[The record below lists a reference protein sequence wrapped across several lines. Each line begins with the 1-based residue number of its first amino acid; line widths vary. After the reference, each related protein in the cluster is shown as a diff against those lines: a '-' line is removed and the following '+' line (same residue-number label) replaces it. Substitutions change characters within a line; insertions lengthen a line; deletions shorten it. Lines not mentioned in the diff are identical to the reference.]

1 MWYSYGVYKN
11 DKDNNIQITLPL
23 VSKYEDN
30 VVFPLVINVLTKFWG
45 EITPDDEISQRS
57 AQYANHKGTI
67 FIEGLEIIEQKFNL
81 LSKVYRGSL
90 DDLKKRLGQ
99 GIPLIAI
106 LPGINE
112 TVQFATI
119 VTGYDPEEKRLITY
133 VPEPDSFGAIP
144 EAKFISEWAQEDYL
158 TMLIYPADAKDILKN
173 SSFKFEKT
181 NRISLEA
188 ERLKI
193 QGKTKQALELLTQTL
208 ANIGEGEEDNPQLL
222 LMIAGILNEQDD
234 EKCVELYE
242 RIIELNPKFF
252 LAHRGLGNYYLK
264 RKNYLQSKQ
273 HYLNAIDINPSRY
286 GPIYKN
292 LGITL
297 LNIGDDASAKES
309 FKEYLQRVPNA
320 SDSKNILDFINS

>member
-1 MWYSYGVYKN
+1 MYKN
-11 DKDNNIQITLPL
+11 EKDNNIQISLPL
-23 VSKYEDN
+23 VSKNEDN
-30 VVFPLVINVLTKFWG
+30 VVFPLVINVITKFWG
-45 EITPDDEISQRS
+45 EITPDDEISQRTTL
-57 AQYANHKGTI
+57 YANHRGSI
-67 FIEGLEIIEQKFNL
+67 FIEGLEIIEKKFNL

-90 DDLKKRLGQ
+90 DDLKKRLSQ
-99 GIPLIAI
+99 GVPLIVI

-112 TVQFATI
+112 TSQFATI

-144 EAKFISEWAQEDYL
+144 EEKFFSEWAQEDFL
-158 TMLIYPADAKDILKN
+158 TMIIYPEDAKDILKR
-173 SSFKFEKT
+173 SSFMFEKT

-193 QGKTKQALELLTQTL
+193 QGKTKEALELLTKSL
-208 ANIGEGEEDNPQLL
+208 ASNDEAKDNPQLL
-222 LMIAGILNEQDD
+222 LMIAGILNEKDD

-242 RIIELNPKFF
+242 KIIELNPKFY
-252 LAHRGLGNYYLK
+252 LAHRGIGNYYLK
-264 RKNYLQSKQ
+264 RKDYLKSKQ

-292 LGITL
+292 LGIAY
-297 LNIGDDASAKES
+297 LNLGNDASAKES

-320 SDSKNILDFINS
+320 PDRKNILDFINS

>member
-1 MWYSYGVYKN
+1 MYKN
-11 DKDNNIQITLPL
+11 EKDNNIQITLPL
-23 VSKYEDN
+23 VSKNEDN

-45 EITPDDEISQRS
+45 EITPDDEISHRS
-57 AQYANHKGTI
+57 TQYANHKGTI
-67 FIEGLEIIEQKFNL
+67 FIEGLEIIEKKFKL
-81 LSKVYRGSL
+81 LSKIYRGSL

-99 GIPLIAI
+99 GIPLIVI

-112 TVQFATI
+112 TIQFATI

-144 EAKFISEWAQEDYL
+144 EEKFFSEWSQEDYL
-158 TMLIYPADAKDILKN
+158 TIMIFPEDAQDLLKK
-173 SSFKFEKT
+173 SSYMFEKT
-181 NRISLEA
+181 NRVSLEA

-193 QGKTKQALELLTQTL
+193 QGKTKEALELLTKTL
-208 ANIGEGEEDNPQLL
+208 AIIDDEKDNPQLL

-234 EKCVELYE
+234 EKCVQLYE
-242 RIIELNPKFF
+242 KIIELNPKFY

-273 HYLNAIDINPSRY
+273 HYLNAIDISPSRY

-292 LGITL
+292 LGITF
-297 LNIGDDASAKES
+297 LNLGNDASAKES
-309 FKEYLQRVPNA
+309 FREYLQRVPNA
-320 SDSKNILDFINS
+320 PDRINILDFINS

>member
-1 MWYSYGVYKN
+1 VHKN
-11 DKDNNIQITLPL
+11 EKDNTIEITLPL
-23 VSKYEDN
+23 VNKNEDN

-45 EITPDDEISQRS
+45 EITPDEEISQRTTL
-57 AQYANHKGTI
+57 YPNHKGTI
-67 FIEGLEIIEQKFNL
+67 FIEGLEIIEKKFNL

-99 GIPLIAI
+99 GIPLIVI

-112 TVQFATI
+112 TIQFATI

-144 EAKFISEWAQEDYL
+144 EERFLSEWAQEDFL
-158 TMLIYPADAKDILKN
+158 TLMIYPEDAKDILKN
-173 SSFKFEKT
+173 SLFMFDKT

-193 QGKTKQALELLTQTL
+193 QGKAKDALELLTKTL
-208 ANIGEGEEDNPQLL
+208 ASNEEEKDNPQLL

-242 RIIELNPKFF
+242 KIIELNPKFY

-264 RKNYLQSKQ
+264 KKNYSKSK
-273 HYLNAIDINPSRY
+273 HYYLNAIDISPSRY

-292 LGITL
+292 LGIAY
-297 LNIGDDASAKES
+297 LNLGNDASAKES

-320 SDSKNILDFINS
+320 SDGKNILEFINS

>member
-1 MWYSYGVYKN
+1 MYKN
-11 DKDNNIQITLPL
+11 EKENNIQITLPL
-23 VSKYEDN
+23 VSKNEDN

-45 EITPDDEISQRS
+45 EITPEDEISRRITP
-57 AQYANHKGTI
+57 YANHKGSV
-67 FIEGLEIIEQKFNL
+67 FIEGLEIIEKKFHL

-90 DDLKKRLGQ
+90 DDLKKRLSQ
-99 GIPLIAI
+99 GVPLIVI

-112 TVQFATI
+112 TIQFATV
-119 VTGYDPEEKRLITY
+119 VTGYDPEEKRLLTY

-144 EAKFISEWAQEDYL
+144 EEKFFSEWAQEDFL
-158 TMLIYPADAKDILKN
+158 TMMIYPEDAKDILKN
-173 SSFKFEKT
+173 SSFMFEKT

-193 QGKTKQALELLTQTL
+193 QGKSKEALDLLTQAL
-208 ANIGEGEEDNPQLL
+208 ASNDEGKDNPQLL

-242 RIIELNPKFF
+242 KIIELNPKFY

-264 RKNYLQSKQ
+264 RKNYSQSKQ
-273 HYLNAIDINPSRY
+273 HYLNAINISPSRY

-292 LGITL
+292 LGITF
-297 LNIGDDASAKES
+297 LNLGNDASAKES

-320 SDSKNILDFINS
+320 PDGKNILDFINS

>member
-1 MWYSYGVYKN
+1 VYKN
-11 DKDNNIQITLPL
+11 EKDNNIEITLPL
-23 VSKYEDN
+23 VNKNEDN

-45 EITPDDEISQRS
+45 EITPDEEISQRTTL
-57 AQYANHKGTI
+57 YPNHKGTI
-67 FIEGLEIIEQKFNL
+67 FIEGLEIIEKKFNL

-99 GIPLIAI
+99 GIPLIVI

-112 TVQFATI
+112 TIQFATI

-144 EAKFISEWAQEDYL
+144 EERFLSEWAQEDFL
-158 TMLIYPADAKDILKN
+158 TLMIYPEDAKDILKN
-173 SSFKFEKT
+173 SLFMFDKT

-193 QGKTKQALELLTQTL
+193 QGKAKDALELLTKTL
-208 ANIGEGEEDNPQLL
+208 ASNEEEKDNPQLL

-242 RIIELNPKFF
+242 KIIELNPKFY

-264 RKNYLQSKQ
+264 KKNYSKSK
-273 HYLNAIDINPSRY
+273 HYYLNAIDISPSRY

-292 LGITL
+292 LGITY
-297 LNIGDDASAKES
+297 LNLGNDASAKES

-320 SDSKNILDFINS
+320 SDGKNILEFINS

>member
-1 MWYSYGVYKN
+1 MYKN
-11 DKDNNIQITLPL
+11 EKDNNILITLPL
-23 VSKYEDN
+23 VSKNEDN
-30 VVFPLVINVLTKFWG
+30 VVFPLVLNVLTKFWG

-57 AQYANHKGTI
+57 TQYANHKGTI
-67 FIEGLEIIEQKFNL
+67 FIEGLEIIEKKFNL
-81 LSKVYRGSL
+81 LSKIYRGSL

-99 GIPLIAI
+99 GIPLIVI

-112 TVQFATI
+112 TIQFATI

-144 EAKFISEWAQEDYL
+144 EEKFFSEWSQEDYL
-158 TMLIYPADAKDILKN
+158 TMMIFPEDAKDILKN
-173 SSFKFEKT
+173 SSFMFEKT

-193 QGKTKQALELLTQTL
+193 QGKTKEALELLTKTL
-208 ANIGEGEEDNPQLL
+208 ANIDDEKDNPHLL

-234 EKCVELYE
+234 EKCVQLYE
-242 RIIELNPKFF
+242 KIIELNPKLY

-273 HYLNAIDINPSRY
+273 HYLDAIDISPSRY

-292 LGITL
+292 LGITD
-297 LNIGDDASAKES
+297 LNLGNDASAKES

-320 SDSKNILDFINS
+320 PDRKNILDFINS

>member
-1 MWYSYGVYKN
+1 MYKN
-11 DKDNNIQITLPL
+11 EKDNTMEITLPL
-23 VSKYEDN
+23 VNKNEDN

-45 EITPDDEISQRS
+45 EITPDEEISQRTTL
-57 AQYANHKGTI
+57 YPNHKGTI
-67 FIEGLEIIEQKFNL
+67 FIEGLEIIEKKFNL

-99 GIPLIAI
+99 GIPLIVI

-112 TVQFATI
+112 TIQFATI

-144 EAKFISEWAQEDYL
+144 EERFLSEWAQEDFL
-158 TMLIYPADAKDILKN
+158 TLMIYPEDAKDILKN
-173 SSFKFEKT
+173 SLFMFDKT

-193 QGKTKQALELLTQTL
+193 QGKAKDALELLTKTL
-208 ANIGEGEEDNPQLL
+208 ASNEEEKDNPQLL

-242 RIIELNPKFF
+242 KIIELNPKFY

-264 RKNYLQSKQ
+264 KKNYSKSK
-273 HYLNAIDINPSRY
+273 HYYLNAIDISPSRY

-292 LGITL
+292 LGIAY
-297 LNIGDDASAKES
+297 LNLGNDASAKES

-320 SDSKNILDFINS
+320 SDGKNILEFINS

>member
-1 MWYSYGVYKN
+1 MYKN
-11 DKDNNIQITLPL
+11 EKDNTMEITLPL
-23 VSKYEDN
+23 VNKNEDN
-30 VVFPLVINVLTKFWG
+30 AVFPLVINVLTKFWG
-45 EITPDDEISQRS
+45 EITPDEEISQRTTL
-57 AQYANHKGTI
+57 YPNHKGTI
-67 FIEGLEIIEQKFNL
+67 FIEGLEIIEKKFNL

-99 GIPLIAI
+99 GIPLIVI

-112 TVQFATI
+112 TIQFATI

-144 EAKFISEWAQEDYL
+144 EERFLSEWAQEDFL
-158 TMLIYPADAKDILKN
+158 TLMIYPEDAKDILKN
-173 SSFKFEKT
+173 SLFMFDKT

-193 QGKTKQALELLTQTL
+193 QGKAKDALELLTKTL
-208 ANIGEGEEDNPQLL
+208 ASNEEEKDNPQLL

-242 RIIELNPKFF
+242 KIIELNPKFY

-264 RKNYLQSKQ
+264 KKNYSKSK
-273 HYLNAIDINPSRY
+273 HYYLNAIDISPSRY

-292 LGITL
+292 LGIAY
-297 LNIGDDASAKES
+297 LNLGNDASAKES

-320 SDSKNILDFINS
+320 SDGKNILEFINS

>member
-1 MWYSYGVYKN
+1 MYKN
-11 DKDNNIQITLPL
+11 EKDNTMEITLPL
-23 VSKYEDN
+23 VNKNEDN

-45 EITPDDEISQRS
+45 EITPDEEISQRTTL
-57 AQYANHKGTI
+57 YPNHKGTI
-67 FIEGLEIIEQKFNL
+67 FIEGLEIIEKKFNL

-99 GIPLIAI
+99 GIPLIVI

-112 TVQFATI
+112 TIQFATI

-144 EAKFISEWAQEDYL
+144 EERFLSEWAQEDFL
-158 TMLIYPADAKDILKN
+158 TLMIYPEDAKDILKN
-173 SSFKFEKT
+173 SLFMFDKT

-193 QGKTKQALELLTQTL
+193 QGKVKDALELLTKTL
-208 ANIGEGEEDNPQLL
+208 ASNEEEKDNPQLL

-242 RIIELNPKFF
+242 KIIELNPKFY

-264 RKNYLQSKQ
+264 KKNYSKSK
-273 HYLNAIDINPSRY
+273 HYYLNAIDISPSRY

-292 LGITL
+292 LGIAY
-297 LNIGDDASAKES
+297 LNLGNDASAKES

-320 SDSKNILDFINS
+320 SDGKNILEFINS

>member
-1 MWYSYGVYKN
+1 MHKN
-11 DKDNNIQITLPL
+11 EKDNTIEITLPL
-23 VSKYEDN
+23 VNKNEDN

-45 EITPDDEISQRS
+45 EITPDEEISQRTTL
-57 AQYANHKGTI
+57 YPNHKGTI
-67 FIEGLEIIEQKFNL
+67 FIEGLEIIEKKFNL

-99 GIPLIAI
+99 GIPLIVI

-112 TVQFATI
+112 TIQFATI

-144 EAKFISEWAQEDYL
+144 EERFLSEWAQEDFL
-158 TMLIYPADAKDILKN
+158 TLMIYPEDAKDILKN
-173 SSFKFEKT
+173 SLFMFDKT

-193 QGKTKQALELLTQTL
+193 QGKVKDALELLTKTL
-208 ANIGEGEEDNPQLL
+208 ASNEEEKDNPQLL

-242 RIIELNPKFF
+242 KIIELNPKFY

-264 RKNYLQSKQ
+264 KKNYSKSK
-273 HYLNAIDINPSRY
+273 HYYLNAIDISPSRY

-292 LGITL
+292 LGIAY
-297 LNIGDDASAKES
+297 LNLGNDASAKES

-320 SDSKNILDFINS
+320 SDGKNILEFINS

>member
-1 MWYSYGVYKN
+1 VYTN
-11 DKDNNIQITLPL
+11 EKDNDIQISLPL
-23 VSKYEDN
+23 VSKNEDN

-45 EITPDDEISQRS
+45 EITPDDEISQRTTL
-57 AQYANHKGTI
+57 YANHRGTI
-67 FIEGLEIIEQKFNL
+67 FIEGLEIIEKKFNL

-99 GIPLIAI
+99 GIPLIVI
-106 LPGINE
+106 LPGIND
-112 TVQFATI
+112 TIQFATI

-144 EAKFISEWAQEDYL
+144 EEKFFSEWAQEDFL
-158 TMLIYPADAKDILKN
+158 TMIIYPEDAKDILKN
-173 SSFKFEKT
+173 SSFMFEKT

-193 QGKTKQALELLTQTL
+193 QGKTKEALELLTKSL
-208 ANIGEGEEDNPQLL
+208 ASDDEGKDNPQLL
-222 LMIAGILNEQDD
+222 LMIAGILNEKDD

-242 RIIELNPKFF
+242 KIIELNPKFY
-252 LAHRGLGNYYLK
+252 LAHRGIGNYYLK
-264 RKNYLQSKQ
+264 RKNYLKSKQ

-292 LGITL
+292 LGITY
-297 LNIGDDASAKES
+297 LNLGNDASAKES
-309 FKEYLQRVPNA
+309 FREYLQRVPNA
-320 SDSKNILDFINS
+320 PDRKNILDFINS

>member
-1 MWYSYGVYKN
+1 MYKN
-11 DKDNNIQITLPL
+11 EKDNNIEITLPL
-23 VSKYEDN
+23 VNKNEDN

-45 EITPDDEISQRS
+45 EITPDEEISQRTTL
-57 AQYANHKGTI
+57 YPNHKGTI
-67 FIEGLEIIEQKFNL
+67 FIEGLEIIEKKFNL

-99 GIPLIAI
+99 GIPLIVI

-112 TVQFATI
+112 TIQFATI

-144 EAKFISEWAQEDYL
+144 EERFLSEWAQEDFL
-158 TMLIYPADAKDILKN
+158 TLMIYPEDAKDILKN
-173 SSFKFEKT
+173 SLFMFDKT

-193 QGKTKQALELLTQTL
+193 QGKVKDALELLTKTL
-208 ANIGEGEEDNPQLL
+208 ASNEEEKDNPQLL

-242 RIIELNPKFF
+242 KIIELNPKFY

-264 RKNYLQSKQ
+264 KKNYSKSK
-273 HYLNAIDINPSRY
+273 HYYLNAIDISPSRY

-292 LGITL
+292 LGIAY
-297 LNIGDDASAKES
+297 LNLGNDASAKES

-320 SDSKNILDFINS
+320 SDGKNILEFINS

>member
-1 MWYSYGVYKN
+1 MHKN
-11 DKDNNIQITLPL
+11 EKDNTIEITLPL
-23 VSKYEDN
+23 VNKNEDN

-45 EITPDDEISQRS
+45 EITPDEEISQRTTL
-57 AQYANHKGTI
+57 YPNHKGTI
-67 FIEGLEIIEQKFNL
+67 FIEGLEIIEKKFNL

-99 GIPLIAI
+99 GIPLIVI

-112 TVQFATI
+112 TIQFATI

-144 EAKFISEWAQEDYL
+144 EERFLSEWAQEDFL
-158 TMLIYPADAKDILKN
+158 TLMIYPEDAKDILKN
-173 SSFKFEKT
+173 SLFMFDKT

-193 QGKTKQALELLTQTL
+193 QGKAKDALELLTKTL
-208 ANIGEGEEDNPQLL
+208 ASNEEEKDNPQLL

-242 RIIELNPKFF
+242 KIIELNPKFY

-264 RKNYLQSKQ
+264 KKNYSKSK
-273 HYLNAIDINPSRY
+273 HYYLNAIDISPSRY

-292 LGITL
+292 LGIAY
-297 LNIGDDASAKES
+297 LNLGNDASAKES

-320 SDSKNILDFINS
+320 SDGKNILEFINS

>member
-1 MWYSYGVYKN
+1 VYKN
-11 DKDNNIQITLPL
+11 EKDNTMEITLPL
-23 VSKYEDN
+23 VNKNEDN

-45 EITPDDEISQRS
+45 EITPDEEISQRTTL
-57 AQYANHKGTI
+57 YPNHKGTI
-67 FIEGLEIIEQKFNL
+67 FIEGLEIIEKKFNL

-99 GIPLIAI
+99 GIPLIVI

-112 TVQFATI
+112 TIQFATI

-144 EAKFISEWAQEDYL
+144 EERFLSEWAQEDFL
-158 TMLIYPADAKDILKN
+158 TLMIYPEDAKDILKN
-173 SSFKFEKT
+173 SLFMFDKT

-193 QGKTKQALELLTQTL
+193 QGKVKDALELLTKTL
-208 ANIGEGEEDNPQLL
+208 ASNEEEKDNPQLL

-242 RIIELNPKFF
+242 KIIELNPKFY

-264 RKNYLQSKQ
+264 KKNYSKSK
-273 HYLNAIDINPSRY
+273 HYYLNAIDISPSRY

-292 LGITL
+292 LGIAY
-297 LNIGDDASAKES
+297 LNLGNDASAKES

-320 SDSKNILDFINS
+320 SDGKNILEFINS

>member
-1 MWYSYGVYKN
+1 MYKN
-11 DKDNNIQITLPL
+11 EKDNNIEITLPL
-23 VSKYEDN
+23 VNKNEDN

-45 EITPDDEISQRS
+45 EITPDEEISQRTTL
-57 AQYANHKGTI
+57 YPNHKGTI
-67 FIEGLEIIEQKFNL
+67 FIEGLEIIEKKFNL

-99 GIPLIAI
+99 GIPLIVI

-112 TVQFATI
+112 TIQFATI

-144 EAKFISEWAQEDYL
+144 EERFLSEWAQEDFL
-158 TMLIYPADAKDILKN
+158 TLMIYPEDAKDILKN
-173 SSFKFEKT
+173 SLFMFDKT

-193 QGKTKQALELLTQTL
+193 QGKAKDALELLTKTL
-208 ANIGEGEEDNPQLL
+208 ASNEEEKDNPQLL

-242 RIIELNPKFF
+242 KIIELNPKFY

-264 RKNYLQSKQ
+264 KKNYSKSK
-273 HYLNAIDINPSRY
+273 HYYLNAIDISPSRY

-292 LGITL
+292 LGIAY
-297 LNIGDDASAKES
+297 LNLGNDASAKES

-320 SDSKNILDFINS
+320 SDGKNILEFINS

>member
-1 MWYSYGVYKN
+1 MYK
-11 DKDNNIQITLPL
+11 DEKDNSLLITLPL
-23 VSKYEDN
+23 VSKNEDN
-30 VVFPLVINVLTKFWG
+30 IVFPLVINVLTKFWG
-45 EITPDDEISQRS
+45 EITPDDEISQRTTN
-57 AQYANHKGTI
+57 YPDHRGTI
-67 FIEGLEIIEQKFNL
+67 FIEGLEIIEKKFNL
-81 LSKVYRGSL
+81 LSKIYRGSL

-99 GIPLIAI
+99 GIPLIVI

-112 TVQFATI
+112 TIQFATI

-144 EAKFISEWAQEDYL
+144 EEKFLSEWAQEDFL
-158 TMLIYPADAKDILKN
+158 TMIIYPEDAKDILKN
-173 SSFKFEKT
+173 SSFMFEKT
-181 NRISLEA
+181 NRITLEA

-193 QGKTKQALELLTQTL
+193 QGKTREALELLTKTL
-208 ANIGEGEEDNPQLL
+208 ASNDEEKDNPQIL

-234 EKCVELYE
+234 EKCIKLYE
-242 RIIELNPKFF
+242 KIIDLNPNFY

-273 HYLNAIDINPSRY
+273 HYLKALDISPSRY

-292 LGITL
+292 LGITY
-297 LNIGDDASAKES
+297 LNLGNEASAKES

-320 SDSKNILDFINS
+320 PDRKNILDFINS

>member
-1 MWYSYGVYKN
+1 MYKN
-11 DKDNNIQITLPL
+11 EKDNNIEITLPL
-23 VSKYEDN
+23 VNKNEDN

-45 EITPDDEISQRS
+45 EITPDEEISQRTTL
-57 AQYANHKGTI
+57 YPNHKGTI
-67 FIEGLEIIEQKFNL
+67 FIEGLEIIEKKFNL

-99 GIPLIAI
+99 GIPLIVI

-112 TVQFATI
+112 TIQFATI

-144 EAKFISEWAQEDYL
+144 EERFLSEWAQEDFL
-158 TMLIYPADAKDILKN
+158 TLMIYPEDAKDILKN
-173 SSFKFEKT
+173 SLFMFDKT

-193 QGKTKQALELLTQTL
+193 QGKAKDALELLTKTL
-208 ANIGEGEEDNPQLL
+208 ANNEEEKDNPHLL

-242 RIIELNPKFF
+242 KIIELNPKFY

-264 RKNYLQSKQ
+264 KKNYSKSK
-273 HYLNAIDINPSRY
+273 HYYLNAIDISPSRY

-292 LGITL
+292 LGITY
-297 LNIGDDASAKES
+297 LNLGNDASAKES

-320 SDSKNILDFINS
+320 SDRKNILEFINS

>member
-1 MWYSYGVYKN
+1 VHKN
-11 DKDNNIQITLPL
+11 EKDNTIEITLPL
-23 VSKYEDN
+23 VNKNEDN

-45 EITPDDEISQRS
+45 EITPDEEISQRTTL
-57 AQYANHKGTI
+57 YPNHKGTI
-67 FIEGLEIIEQKFNL
+67 FIEGLEIIEKKFNL

-99 GIPLIAI
+99 GIPLIVI

-112 TVQFATI
+112 TIQFATI

-144 EAKFISEWAQEDYL
+144 EERFLSEWAQEDFL
-158 TMLIYPADAKDILKN
+158 TLMIYPEDAKDILKN
-173 SSFKFEKT
+173 GSFMFDKT

-193 QGKTKQALELLTQTL
+193 QGKAKDALELLTKTL
-208 ANIGEGEEDNPQLL
+208 ASNEEEKDNPQLL

-242 RIIELNPKFF
+242 KIIELNPKFY

-264 RKNYLQSKQ
+264 KKNYSKSK
-273 HYLNAIDINPSRY
+273 HYYLNAIDISPSRY

-292 LGITL
+292 LGIAY
-297 LNIGDDASAKES
+297 LNLGNDASAKES
-309 FKEYLQRVPNA
+309 FKEYLQHVPNA
-320 SDSKNILDFINS
+320 SDGKNILEFLNS

>member
-1 MWYSYGVYKN
+1 MYKN
-11 DKDNNIQITLPL
+11 EKDNNIEITLPL
-23 VSKYEDN
+23 VNKNEDN

-45 EITPDDEISQRS
+45 EITPDEEISQRTTL
-57 AQYANHKGTI
+57 YPNHKGTI
-67 FIEGLEIIEQKFNL
+67 FIEGLEIIEKKFNL

-99 GIPLIAI
+99 GIPLIVI

-112 TVQFATI
+112 TIQFATI

-144 EAKFISEWAQEDYL
+144 EERFLSEWAQEDFL
-158 TMLIYPADAKDILKN
+158 TLMIYPEDAKDILKN
-173 SSFKFEKT
+173 SLFMFDKT

-193 QGKTKQALELLTQTL
+193 QGKAKDALELLTKTL
-208 ANIGEGEEDNPQLL
+208 ASNEEEKDNPQLL

-242 RIIELNPKFF
+242 KIIELNPKFY

-264 RKNYLQSKQ
+264 KKNYSKSK
-273 HYLNAIDINPSRY
+273 HYYLNAIDISPSRY

-292 LGITL
+292 LGITY
-297 LNIGDDASAKES
+297 LNLGNDASAKES

-320 SDSKNILDFINS
+320 SDGKNILEFINS

>member
-1 MWYSYGVYKN
+1 MYKN
-11 DKDNNIQITLPL
+11 EKDNNIEITLPL
-23 VSKYEDN
+23 VNKNEDN

-45 EITPDDEISQRS
+45 EITPDEEISQRTTL
-57 AQYANHKGTI
+57 YPNHKGTI
-67 FIEGLEIIEQKFNL
+67 FIEGLEIIEKKFNL

-99 GIPLIAI
+99 GIPLIVI

-112 TVQFATI
+112 TIQFATI

-144 EAKFISEWAQEDYL
+144 EERFLSEWAQEDFL
-158 TMLIYPADAKDILKN
+158 TLMIYPEDAKDILKN
-173 SSFKFEKT
+173 SLFMFDKT

-193 QGKTKQALELLTQTL
+193 QGKAKDALELLTKTL
-208 ANIGEGEEDNPQLL
+208 ASNEEEKDNPQLL

-242 RIIELNPKFF
+242 KIIELNPKFY

-264 RKNYLQSKQ
+264 KKNYSKSK
-273 HYLNAIDINPSRY
+273 HYYLNAIDISPSRY
-286 GPIYKN
+286 GPNYKN
-292 LGITL
+292 LGIAY
-297 LNIGDDASAKES
+297 LNLGNDASAKES

-320 SDSKNILDFINS
+320 SDGKNILEFINS

>member
-1 MWYSYGVYKN
+1 VYKN
-11 DKDNNIQITLPL
+11 EKDNNIEITLPL
-23 VSKYEDN
+23 VNKNEDN

-45 EITPDDEISQRS
+45 EITPDEEISQRTTL
-57 AQYANHKGTI
+57 YPNHKGTI
-67 FIEGLEIIEQKFNL
+67 FIEGLEIIEKKFNL

-99 GIPLIAI
+99 GIPLIVI

-112 TVQFATI
+112 TIQFATI

-144 EAKFISEWAQEDYL
+144 EERFLSEWAQEDFL
-158 TMLIYPADAKDILKN
+158 TLMIYPEDAKDILKN
-173 SSFKFEKT
+173 SLFMFDKT

-193 QGKTKQALELLTQTL
+193 QGKAKDALELLTKTL
-208 ANIGEGEEDNPQLL
+208 ASNEEEKDNPQLL

-242 RIIELNPKFF
+242 KIIELNPKFY

-264 RKNYLQSKQ
+264 KKNYSKSK
-273 HYLNAIDINPSRY
+273 HYYLNAIDISPSRY

-292 LGITL
+292 LGITY
-297 LNIGDDASAKES
+297 LNLGNDASAKES

-320 SDSKNILDFINS
+320 SDGENILEFINS